1 MAEANQ
7 EIKNRH
13 GKTAKDLA
21 RDDETRTVFTVFSIL
36 ARDPQVEA
44 LAGSSKEGGSR
55 ETQKVESGEEK
66 KCRVCRKKLGLTGT
80 PCRCGPLFCA
90 AHIHDHGCTY
100 DYKAEAV
107 AELRRNNPVISPPK
121 VTKF

>member
-1 MAEANQ
+1 MVAKDPHTPQVRQAEA
-7 EIKNRH
+7 
-13 GKTAKDLA
+13 
-21 RDDETRTVFTVFSIL
+21 S
-36 ARDPQVEA
+36 
-44 LAGSSKEGGSR
+44 AGSSKDGGSG
-55 ETQKVESGEEK
+55 EQKTTGSGEKKTVESGEKKGRQSGEK
-66 KCRVCRKKLGLTGT
+66 KKKCQVCRKKLGLTGT

>member
-1 MAEANQ
+1 MAMARMARQ
-7 EIKNRH
+7 HYTRQL
-13 GKTAKDLA
+13 GKVTLMW
-21 RDDETRTVFTVFSIL
+21 S
-36 ARDPQVEA
+36 
-44 LAGSSKEGGSR
+44 
-55 ETQKVESGEEK
+55 
-66 KCRVCRKKLGLTGT
+66 GLTGT